1 MNNNIYV
8 NDDNVIYNYEVIF
21 DQERFIEIIDE
32 IDVWYGKGELKAF
45 VGYACPMTSTKKTD
59 LFAEIELSDGKKEF
73 FFYQYIQHPLART
86 ANAILN
92 NQNSLESSKLIRL
105 LANWHAASDEERDFA
120 VKLMSCFTFN
130 RVNLGEAMLL
140 DLTEEDK
147 RNLFDRVIDA
157 FNKRERET
165 FVVAGSRE
173 FCSDLENAT
182 CGIFRDKE
190 ELLGGNF
197 KGPEEDKKFNK
208 RRCIMSLPRSK
219 EINK

>member
-1 MNNNIYV
+1 MNNKIYV
-8 NDDNVIYNYEVIF
+8 NDDNVIYNYEVSF
-21 DQERFIEIIDE
+21 DKEEFEKIIDD
-32 IDVWYGKGELKAF
+32 IDLWYGKGELKAF
-45 VGYACPMTSTKKTD
+45 IGVVCPEVPGKKTD
-59 LFAEIELSDGKKEF
+59 IFAEVELFDDKKEF
-73 FFYQYIQHPLART
+73 FYYQYIQHPLART
-86 ANAILN
+86 ANAIIN

-105 LANWHAASDEERDFA
+105 LATWNATSDEEEIFVIR
-120 VKLMSCFTFN
+120 LMSCFRFN
-130 RVNLGEAMLL
+130 RMNLGEVLLL

-173 FCSDLENAT
+173 FCSELENAT

-190 ELLGGNF
+190 ELLSCNF
-197 KGPEEDKKFNK
+197 KVTEEDKKFNK
-208 RRCIMSLPRSK
+208 RRCIMALPRSK

>member
-8 NDDNVIYNYEVIF
+8 NDNNVIYNYEVSF
-21 DQERFIEIIDE
+21 DREEFERVIDD
-32 IDVWYGKGELKAF
+32 IDVWYGKGELKSF
-45 VGYACPMTSTKKTD
+45 IGKVCPEYPGKKTD
-59 LFAEIELSDGKKEF
+59 VFAEVELFDDNKEF

-86 ANAILN
+86 ANAIMGN
-92 NQNSLESSKLIRL
+92 KDIFESSKLIRI
-105 LANWHAASDEERDFA
+105 LANWNCESDEERDFA
-120 VKLMSCFTFN
+120 VKFMSCFTFN

-157 FNKRERET
+157 FKKRERET

-173 FCSDLENAT
+173 FCSELENAT

-197 KGPEEDKKFNK
+197 KGTEEDKKFNK
-208 RRCIMSLPRSK
+208 RRCIMALPRSK
-219 EINK
+219 DINK